1 MYPTITH
8 HHVKTEGESHVS
20 RLPSRPLRPLSI
32 TVESMHASCLKCCG
46 VVQREPGVADAMIEA
61 FQSIGGKRRSR
72 IRMLF

>member
-1 MYPTITH
+1 
-8 HHVKTEGESHVS
+8 
-20 RLPSRPLRPLSI
+20 
-32 TVESMHASCLKCCG
+32 